1 LFRSFSRVKEGTNL
15 DKGFEI
21 WAHWKVLDILNMNT
35 TLKEL
40 KEFWFFFWDYWFQR
54 FLVVYRQLESVKDIV
69 VDGLYSK
76 RGKYTRPFIHS
87 GMVGLLF
94 MGITVGPSVLKDQE
108 DILGDQSLAKMQV
121 LGLSTTEVYAQG
133 TTTVSG
139 EGVVAYRGG
148 EIVNYEVL
156 EGETLSQIA
165 DKFSLKVDTIVW
177 ANGLDS
183 EKTKIRQGQI
193 LKIPPVDGVVHQV
206 KKGETVYSVAKKYQ
220 TNAQGIVDYPFNTF
234 VDDEKFSLAIGQVLM
249 VPDGVMPNLQ
259 PADATQY
266 IAKQLTPDAGVVSAT
281 GGFVWPTSGQISQ
294 GYRWYHKAVDIANS
308 IGTPILAADSGTVTV
323 AGWPDNTGYGNRVM
337 IDHGNGYVTLYA
349 HMSRIDVVAGQTVN
363 RGDQIGAMGSTGRS
377 TGPHLHFEIRAA
389 GALQNPLN
397 FLK

>member
-1 LFRSFSRVKEGTNL
+1 
-15 DKGFEI
+15 
-21 WAHWKVLDILNMNT
+21 M
-35 TLKEL
+35 
-40 KEFWFFFWDYWFQR
+40 
-54 FLVVYRQLESVKDIV
+54 VYRQSESVKDLV

-94 MGITVGPSVLKDQE
+94 MGITVGPRMLEDQN
-108 DILGDQSLAKMQV
+108 DVLGDQSLNRVQV

-148 EIVNYEVL
+148 EVVDYTVQS
-156 EGETLSQIA
+156 GETLSQIA
-165 DKFSLKVDTIVW
+165 QKFNLKVDTILW

-183 EKTKIRQGQI
+183 EKSKIKEGQV
-193 LKIPPVDGVVHQV
+193 LKIPPVDGVVHKV

-220 TNAQGIVDYPFNTF
+220 TSAQGLVDYPFNTF
-234 VDDEKFSLAIGQVLM
+234 VDDESFSLAIGQVLM
-249 VPDGVMPNLQ
+249 VPDGIMPSEL
-259 PADATQY
+259 PTSPTQY
-266 IAKQLTPDAGVVSAT
+266 IAKQLTPDAGAVSAT
-281 GGFVWPTSGQISQ
+281 GGFVWPSSGQITQ
-294 GYRWYHKAVDIANS
+294 GYKWYHKAVDIANG

-323 AGWPDNTGYGNRVM
+323 AGWPDNTGYGNRVL

-349 HMSRIDVVAGQTVN
+349 HMSRIDVVAGQTVK
-363 RGDQIGAMGSTGRS
+363 RGDQVGAMGSTGRS

>member
-1 LFRSFSRVKEGTNL
+1 MI
-15 DKGFEI
+15 D
-21 WAHWKVLDILNMNT
+21 
-35 TLKEL
+35 EL
-40 KEFWFFFWDYWFQR
+40 REFWFFFWDYWFAR
-54 FLVVYRQLESVKDIV
+54 LMVVYRQTESVKDVV

-94 MGITVGPSVLKDQE
+94 MGITVGPRILEEQE
-108 DILGDQSLAKMQV
+108 DVLGDQSLTRVQV

-148 EIVNYEVL
+148 EVVDYTVAAN
-156 EGETLSQIA
+156 ETLSQIA
-165 DKFSLKVDTIVW
+165 EKFNLKVDTILW

-183 EKTKIRQGQI
+183 AKTKIREGQV
-193 LKIPPVDGVVHQV
+193 LKIPPVDGVVHKV
-206 KKGETVYSVAKKYQ
+206 KKGETVYSIAKRYE
-220 TNAQGIVDYPFNTF
+220 TNPQGLVDYPFNTF

-249 VPDGVMPNLQ
+249 VPDGVMPNIQ
-259 PADATQY
+259 PDNPTQY
-266 IAKQLTPDAGVVSAT
+266 LAKQLTPDAGAVSAT

-294 GYRWYHKAVDIANS
+294 GYRWYHKAVDIANG

-323 AGWPDNTGYGNRVM
+323 AGWPDNSGYGNRVL

-349 HMSRIDVVAGQTVN
+349 HMSRIDVAAGQTVK
-363 RGDQIGAMGSTGRS
+363 RGDQVGVMGSTGRS

-389 GALQNPLN
+389 GALQNPQN